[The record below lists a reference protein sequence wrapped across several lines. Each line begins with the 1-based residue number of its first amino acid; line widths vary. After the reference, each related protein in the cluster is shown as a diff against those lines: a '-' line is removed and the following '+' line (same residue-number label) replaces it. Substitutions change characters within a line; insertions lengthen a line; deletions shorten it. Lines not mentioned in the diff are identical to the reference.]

1 MLKIVSFLLFF
12 VVFAVWL
19 FIHTFI
25 YKNMTLDQQFKSCN
39 PEGLKRNNPIII

>member
-25 YKNMTLDQQFKSCN
+25 YKNMTLDQQFI
-39 PEGLKRNNPIII
+39 LKRAVTLKD